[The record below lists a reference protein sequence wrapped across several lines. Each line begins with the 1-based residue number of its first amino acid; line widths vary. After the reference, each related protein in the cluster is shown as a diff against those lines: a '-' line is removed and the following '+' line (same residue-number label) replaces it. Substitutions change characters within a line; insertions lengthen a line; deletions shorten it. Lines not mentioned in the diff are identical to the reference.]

1 LRAHHPE
8 VRGRAKDKIESDMAH
23 LHFTAW
29 LRDQVPDAP
38 LHADGDT
45 VGAALAAAFAQMPH
59 IRGYLLDDQGRL
71 RKHVCIFA
79 DGVRLPREA
88 ALSRRIGPDSRL
100 YVMQAL
106 SGG

>member
-1 LRAHHPE
+1 MTN
-8 VRGRAKDKIESDMAH
+8 DMAQ

-29 LRDQVPDAP
+29 LRELVPDGP
-38 LHADGDT
+38 LTAGGDT
-45 VGAALAAAFAQMPH
+45 VGDALGAVFTERPH
-59 IRGYLLDDQGRL
+59 VRAYVLDDRGAL

-79 DGVRLPREA
+79 DGRRLPHAA
-88 ALSRRIGPDSRL
+88 ALGHPIAPDSKL

>member
-1 LRAHHPE
+1 VAPL
-8 VRGRAKDKIESDMAH
+8 SDPMSQRMAL

-29 LRDQVPDAP
+29 LREVVPDGP
-38 LHADGDT
+38 LTAAGGT
-45 VGAALAAAFAQMPH
+45 VGDALAEVFAERP
-59 IRGYLLDDQGRL
+59 RVRSYLLDEQGRL

-79 DGVRLPREA
+79 DGKRLPQA
-88 ALSRRIGPDSRL
+88 VALGHAIKPNSTL